1 MSARLEA
8 RSWGLRSDS
17 LTGAAIVAA
26 FAAAGL
32 LAGYVIASGQPIPI
46 ALVLGT
52 IIGVALL
59 STLSLVV
66 WIVLIG
72 TLLVSGPVVMFVP
85 GLEKMTWLFSM
96 LGLLLAGGALLHSAV
111 GRNRMPGALPDFIL
125 LAAAVAGLGLLSLL
139 YSGGPLSEGVRAA
152 KRYYQY
158 FGLAFA
164 LAVVPFAPA
173 LVRRWWIFVIALA
186 FVQVPFTI
194 YQRIFLVPIL
204 EGRPN
209 VIPIDIVVG
218 TMEGSLWGGGSSSV
232 MALLVVFA
240 IAYLLAAHRD
250 GLLGRTKLGIS
261 IFVLAIPLVVG
272 EVTLL
277 VVLLPLAFAAV
288 YHDLIRVSPLRAL
301 GALFLAGSVA
311 VAGEW
316 FYLMINAAPGQ
327 TLADIVDGVV
337 AYNFGATGYFGGASL
352 NRTSVYTYW
361 FQNHGLDDP
370 VALLFGHG
378 LGSSF
383 GGINEPD
390 PGHMDLRHSGL
401 HIGLTAASSLLW
413 DLGLLGFS
421 LYAVLH
427 LNAARAALTLSRSAN
442 QGFDRA
448 FCRALFAMSLMLIP
462 MLFYSGGLIS
472 VPSQQVLTT
481 LVLGLIA
488 WRQRDGDQSA
498 IAAPS
503 NKSHPTWA
511 GR

>member
-1 MSARLEA
+1 MFQRLDARPI
-8 RSWGLRSDS
+8 GLRPDS
-17 LTGAAIVAA
+17 LTAAAIVAA
-26 FAAAGL
+26 FAAAGV
-32 LAGYVIASGQPIPI
+32 LAGVVVASGRPIPI

-52 IIGVALL
+52 IVGIALL

-66 WIVLIG
+66 WIVLAG

-111 GRNRMPGALPDFIL
+111 GRKRLPGEMPGFIL

-139 YSGGPLSEGVRAA
+139 HSDGSLSEGVRAA

-173 LVRRWWIFVIALA
+173 VVRRWWIFVVALA

-194 YQRIFLVPIL
+194 YQRIFLVPLL

-209 VIPIDIVVG
+209 VVPIDIVVG

-232 MALLVVFA
+232 MALLVVCA
-240 IAYLLAAHRD
+240 IAFLLAAYRD
-250 GLLGRTKLGIS
+250 GLLGRAKLGLAIL
-261 IFVLAIPLVVG
+261 VLATPLVIG

-288 YHDLIRVSPLRAL
+288 FHDLIRMSPLRAL
-301 GALFLAGSVA
+301 GALALASSIA
-311 VAGEW
+311 AAGGW
-316 FYLMINAAPGQ
+316 FYLMINAAPGDS
-327 TLADIVDGVV
+327 LADIVDGLI
-337 AYNFGATGYFGGASL
+337 AYNFGSAGYFGGSSL

-361 FQNHGLDDP
+361 LQNHGLADP
-370 VALLFGHG
+370 VALVFGHG

-383 GGINEPD
+383 GGLNEPD

-401 HIGLTAASSLLW
+401 YIGLTAASSLLW

-421 LYAVLH
+421 LYAILH
-427 LNAARAALTLSRSAN
+427 VTVARAALALTRSASK
-442 QGFDRA
+442 GFDRA
-448 FCRALFAMSLMLIP
+448 FCRALFAMSLMLIA
-462 MLFYSGGLIS
+462 MLVYSNGAIS
-472 VPSQQVLTT
+472 VPSQQVLTALT
-481 LVLGLIA
+481 LGLIA
-488 WRQRDGDQSA
+488 WRQRGGHRS
-498 IAAPS
+498 
-503 NKSHPTWA
+503 
-511 GR
+511 